1 MKKLLLIPIIIIS
14 LSSLAQEKKL
24 QPFKVGWNAMQLVG
38 KSVDFLAEK
47 ELFPNTALYADL
59 GYTFAPPFQRGF
71 VLKDDGIELHE
82 LTGFYYKLGAKYSII
97 RYKKIDL
104 WAGLLVIGSNYQE
117 SAYND
122 MIEEEVSAE
131 GFVWG
136 WAFFNGIDI
145 NPNEYI
151 AFRFGLQ
158 KGFYHRDDH
167 LGTDS
172 KTHQPGFGTV
182 VMDFNTQL
190 IIAIILKF

>member
-1 MKKLLLIPIIIIS
+1 MKKLLIIIFLIFT
-14 LSSLAQEKKL
+14 LSSFAQEKKL

-38 KSVDFLAEK
+38 KSADFFAEK
-47 ELFPNTALYADL
+47 EVLPKTALYADL

-71 VLKDDGIELHE
+71 ALKDDGIELKE

-97 RYKKIDL
+97 RREKIDL
-104 WAGLLVIGSNYQE
+104 WAGLLVIGSNYIE
-117 SAYND
+117 SAYNT

-145 NPNEYI
+145 NPGEHL

-167 LGTDS
+167 LGSDI

-182 VMDFNTQL
+182 IMDFNTQL
-190 IIAIILKF
+190 IIAIIYKI